1 VTLLISEAINKREG
15 VMTSLTEKAKAISR
29 FRKERYL
36 LTFSEDAFRD
46 EVVRP
51 LLLPTGFQDGRDYCG
66 PNECGKDSIFICRD
80 PLGVVDIYAVQTKK
94 GKLNLTR
101 KISENVV
108 EASTQ
113 LKTAL
118 STPVIL
124 LKNREKKLP
133 TKAILCTSGKTNDT
147 ARQYIQSQ
155 VNNPGLVFI
164 DSDELIPMIDNVM
177 PEFWFKIDSDAI
189 PYLKA
194 LKNMIENREQLFTRT
209 ELMSSDLVPVASSE
223 KSFVPLS
230 LYRLITKLRKAHGKI
245 EREPSF
251 EQLPITSIITK
262 SHRLV
267 LILGSAG
274 SGKTTAMLRLAYTLT
289 ERSLNTTENVDL
301 RIPIFLRAQDV
312 SENLNLSLLEL
323 SHQRTTELSKYHKPA
338 FTDSDL
344 MSGRV
349 SIMVDALDE
358 VPDRRAQET
367 IIEKVTEFNSLYPG
381 CQVIVT
387 SREFSVI
394 EEIGQLKGF
403 IEYRISPINYKQAQS
418 IIVRLQKGQ
427 SLPVEKSSELLRRL
441 QDVHG
446 MELNP
451 LLVTVFAA
459 STDYSRADIPANIT
473 ELFKKFTEMMLGRW
487 DSTKGM
493 ALQYQAPLK
502 DFILQKIAF
511 EMHRRR
517 VTKIPMR
524 EFEGMALRELE
535 IRGYKAKADILV
547 DEILFRSSLF
557 RVIGDTVEFRHLM
570 LQEFFAGRGITS
582 IEVLGNLIYDT
593 WWRRA
598 IVFYFG
604 ENPANGD
611 AFKVITDAIPTKTPP
626 EIFNALVTLG
636 LAIQACYLVKV
647 DKKLPVFEWLI
658 ANLADI
664 QDVYEKEFVAYAKFP
679 LHAFLNYYILA
690 RDSVALNN
698 LKDYLQDVLRELKK
712 DATERH
718 RLELRI
724 FWVIVGLIE
733 IGEVELAETLLKDF
747 HPADTR
753 LLLGI
758 HLGCF
763 LLQHTRVSTK
773 KESDSANRICEH
785 VAKSISELRNKLIA
799 EFRSELLELR
809 KDSIK
814 ALESP
819 RDKRAD

>member
-1 VTLLISEAINKREG
+1 MAT
-15 VMTSLTEKAKAISR
+15 LTEKAKAISR

-51 LLLPTGFQDGRDYCG
+51 TLLRKGFEDGRDFCG
-66 PNECGKDSIFICRD
+66 PNESGKDSIFISKD

-94 GKLNLTR
+94 GKLNLSR
-101 KISENVV
+101 KITENVV
-108 EASTQ
+108 EATTQ

-118 STPVIL
+118 STPVVFI
-124 LKNREKKLP
+124 KNKEKKLP
-133 TKAILCTSGKTNDT
+133 TKAILCTSGKTNDA
-147 ARQYIQSQ
+147 ARNFIQSQ
-155 VNNPGLVFI
+155 VNSPGLVFL
-164 DSDELIPMIDNVM
+164 DSDELIPMIDEVI
-177 PEFWFKIDSDAI
+177 PEFWFKIDSDVM

-194 LKNMIENREQLFTRT
+194 LKSVIENREQLFTKT
-209 ELMSSDLVPVASSE
+209 ELLSSNLVPVASSE
-223 KSFVPLS
+223 ESFVSLS
-230 LYRLITKLRKAHGKI
+230 LYRLITKIRKSHGKV
-245 EREPSF
+245 EREPSI

-262 SHRLV
+262 PHRLV
-267 LILGSAG
+267 AVLGSAG
-274 SGKTTAMLRLAYTLT
+274 SGKTTSLLRLIYTLA
-289 ERSLNTTENVDL
+289 EHSLKASEDADL
-301 RIPIFLRAQDV
+301 RIPIFLRAQDI
-312 SENLNLSLLEL
+312 SENLNLSLIEL
-323 SHQRTTELSKYHKPA
+323 SDKKTTELSKYQKPA
-338 FTDSDL
+338 FTNSDL
-344 MSGRV
+344 TSGRV
-349 SIMVDALDE
+349 YIMIDALDE
-358 VPDRRAQET
+358 VSDRHVQEA
-367 IIEKVTEFNSLYPG
+367 IIEKVVDFNQLYPG

-387 SREFSVI
+387 SREFSAI
-394 EEIGQLKGF
+394 EEIGPFKGF
-403 IEYRISPINYKQAQS
+403 IEYRLSPINYKQAQS

-502 DFILQKIAF
+502 DFVLQKIAF

-517 VTKIPMR
+517 VTKIPLR
-524 EFEGMALRELE
+524 EFEEMVLRELE

-557 RVIGDTVEFRHLM
+557 RVISDTVEFRHLM

-582 IEVLGNLIYDT
+582 IEVLESLIYDV

-604 ENPANGD
+604 ENPGNAD
-611 AFKVITDAIPTKTPP
+611 AFKHIIEAIPTKTPP

-636 LAIQACYLVKV
+636 LALQACYLVKV
-647 DKKLPVFEWLI
+647 DKKLPVFQWLI

-664 QDVYEKEFVAYAKFP
+664 QDIYEKDFVSFSKFP
-679 LHAFLNYYILA
+679 LHAFINYYIWA

-698 LKDYLQDVLRELKK
+698 LKDYLEDVLNKLNK
-712 DATERH
+712 DTTDNH
-718 RLELRI
+718 KLELRR
-724 FWVIVGLIE
+724 FWLIVGLIE
-733 IGEVELAETLLKDF
+733 IGEVELAEILLKNF
-747 HPADTR
+747 HPEDTR

-763 LLQHTRVSTK
+763 LLQHTRVATK
-773 KESDSANRICEH
+773 KEKDSANRICEH
-785 VAKSISELRNKLIA
+785 VARNISDLRNKLMV
-799 EFRSELLELR
+799 EFKSELLELR
-809 KDSIK
+809 NDSIK
-814 ALESP
+814 AL
-819 RDKRAD
+819 